1 MTRIQVHPDEM
12 EKNVRL
18 LQQSKQQLGKIVYEL
33 DKTMYFLQSE
43 WSGVTSEKFFWDF
56 MNIKES
62 VFPST
67 LGLLDIFQDK
77 LSMTLSAFKK
87 ADNSGGEMLQ
97 IPDKLEPNFA
107 TGLIDKAIGDTVT
120 GVSET
125 VEALF
130 YNPFSTLGSLAYDLT
145 VGKIVDVGRGIG
157 FAWDTA
163 WGTGTARSNIEQ
175 FVNEQKKQLSEDESG
190 YYKGAVIG
198 QALSYFIFGKA
209 LHSKD
214 HGSGGSSGSGE
225 GKKEPEKESGKEGKG
240 EVVPVKPIEPRGEP
254 NVFIPVFKGEEITIN
269 IYDRMR
275 LTGLDKREIETISKN
290 TGLSLDEVTAMK
302 KHLFLTK
309 HTNLVDENGKYYYEG
324 YLTPDINLAYG
335 WGKALSTELPPAE
348 KAWFR
353 ELADHELAESKLMQE
368 GMPIRKIESFKDGKP
383 SDGYPPGAHDLA
395 PPQPGDFPEIVGNEL
410 GDISTKMRSYL
421 DNMEGKDE

>member
-67 LGLLDIFQDK
+67 LGLLDKFQNK
-77 LSMTLSAFKK
+77 ISMTLSAFKK

-120 GVSET
+120 GVGET
-125 VEALF
+125 IEALF

-145 VGKIVDVGRGIG
+145 VGKIVDVGRGVG

-163 WGTGTARSNIEQ
+163 WGTGTARSDIEQ

-190 YYKGAVIG
+190 YYKGAVVG

-214 HGSGGSSGSGE
+214 HHGSGGSGE
-225 GKKEPEKESGKEGKG
+225 GKKGPEKESGKEGTG
-240 EVVPVKPIEPRGEP
+240 EIPKRTYEPSPKHDPISGWGSP
-254 NVFIPVFKGEEITIN
+254 NPIPDAETGQKLLDTTYSSSKNKQLYN
-269 IYDRMR
+269 IYEGKIIKFQPDGE
-275 LTGLDKREIETISKN
+275 TGWHPY
-290 TGLSLDEVTAMK
+290 EVT
-302 KHLFLTK
+302 
-309 HTNLVDENGKYYYEG
+309 N
-324 YLTPDINLAYG
+324 
-335 WGKALSTELPPAE
+335 PAKE
-348 KAWFR
+348 VP
-353 ELADHELAESKLMQE
+353 ADVLRQML
-368 GMPIRKIESFKDGKP
+368 KDGK
-383 SDGYPPGAHDLA
+383 
-395 PPQPGDFPEIVGNEL
+395 I
-410 GDISTKMRSYL
+410 TKVEYNKL
-421 DNMEGKDE
+421 LKNK